1 MVNNRKRKYQKK
13 KKIDELAERQ
23 IETQEF
29 TEVQADNN
37 EVEADLQADET
48 NEVEAD
54 LLADET
60 NEVEVELVDKE
71 NEDANNEVNRE
82 SEEPV
87 DDTAATDAEDPTM
100 DVAET
105 AVEPKRKK
113 KRGPTKMKHIANDP
127 NEKVHV
133 DYTIMGE
140 PCGPGSVPFAS
151 YLGTIVREHV
161 SYTIPDWRKVSE
173 DIRTV
178 LWKSIE
184 VF

>member
-37 EVEADLQADET
+37 EVEADLLADET
-48 NEVEAD
+48 NEMEAD

-60 NEVEVELVDKE
+60 NEVEAELVDKE

-87 DDTAATDAEDPTM
+87 DDTAATDYEDPTV
-100 DVAET
+100 DFAET
-105 AVEPKRKK
+105 AAEPKRKK
-113 KRGPTKMKHIANDP
+113 KRGPTKMKHIARTQMKRFTLIILSWENL
-127 NEKVHV
+127 VV
-133 DYTIMGE
+133 Q
-140 PCGPGSVPFAS
+140 VQ
-151 YLGTIVREHV
+151 YLLHPI
-161 SYTIPDWRKVSE
+161 
-173 DIRTV
+173 
-178 LWKSIE
+178 
-184 VF
+184 

>member
-37 EVEADLQADET
+37 EVEADLLADET
-48 NEVEAD
+48 NEVEA
-54 LLADET
+54 
-60 NEVEVELVDKE
+60 ELVDKE

-105 AVEPKRKK
+105 AAEPKRKK
-113 KRGPTKMKHIANDP
+113 KRGPTKMKHIAKDP

-140 PCGPGSVPFAS
+140 PCGPG
-151 YLGTIVREHV
+151 
-161 SYTIPDWRKVSE
+161 
-173 DIRTV
+173 
-178 LWKSIE
+178 
-184 VF
+184 